1 MDDER
6 ELQEKIMI
14 HRLIEAK
21 IESLLKQREAL
32 IKSLMEIEESI
43 NGIEELKN
51 KGDDVLFSLG
61 SQTYIPCKI
70 VEKDKIIVEVGA
82 NVAIEKSLE
91 EGKQILQK
99 RKEELSQSIAN
110 IEAAIN
116 QFSSGLK
123 ELGEEIRKMMEERKA
138 G

>member
-123 ELGEEIRKMMEERKA
+123 ELREEIRKMMEERKA

>member
-1 MDDER
+1 MVEEK
-6 ELQEKIMI
+6 ELQEKII
-14 HRLIEAK
+14 AHRLIEAK
-21 IESLLKQREAL
+21 IEGLLKQREVL

-43 NGIEELKN
+43 NGIKELEK
-51 KGDDVLFSLG
+51 KGEDVLFSLG

-91 EGKQILQK
+91 EGRQILEK
-99 RKEELSQSIAN
+99 RKEEISKSIAS

-116 QFSSGLK
+116 QLSSGLK
-123 ELGEEIRKMMEERKA
+123 ELGEDIRKMMEKRKA
-138 G
+138 D